1 MKIDEVL
8 VSVYTVPTDAPESD
22 GTLAWDKTTM
32 VLVEARAGQITGLG
46 YTYADIGTALLI
58 RETLAKVVVGLDPM
72 SIPRAWTAMERQ
84 VRNLG
89 RPGVSGMAISAV
101 DNALWD
107 LKSKLLRV
115 PLITLLG
122 AVRSELPIYGS
133 GGFTSYTDEQLEEQ
147 FGAWIAQGIS
157 RVKMKVGREPEKD
170 LERVAVAR
178 RAIGDGVELFVDAN
192 SAYDRKQALYYM
204 GRFADE
210 FDARWME
217 QPLPPEDRSG
227 MRFLRERSPARM
239 DITDGEYGYELPY
252 FREMIESGA
261 VDVVMADATRCCG
274 ITGFL
279 KVGALCESWRLPM
292 SSHCAPLLHIHP
304 GCALP
309 SMRHAEYFHD
319 HIRIERMFFD
329 GVPEPLNGALW
340 PDLSLPGF
348 GIAFRRTDAEPYR
361 QKL

>member
-1 MKIDEVL
+1 
-8 VSVYTVPTDAPESD
+8 
-22 GTLAWDKTTM
+22 
-32 VLVEARAGQITGLG
+32 
-46 YTYADIGTALLI
+46 
-58 RETLAKVVVGLDPM
+58 
-72 SIPRAWTAMERQ
+72 
-84 VRNLG
+84 
-89 RPGVSGMAISAV
+89 
-101 DNALWD
+101 
-107 LKSKLLRV
+107 
-115 PLITLLG
+115 
-122 AVRSELPIYGS
+122 
-133 GGFTSYTDEQLEEQ
+133 
-147 FGAWIAQGIS
+147 
-157 RVKMKVGREPEKD
+157 
-170 LERVAVAR
+170 
-178 RAIGDGVELFVDAN
+178 
-192 SAYDRKQALYYM
+192 
-204 GRFADE
+204 
-210 FDARWME
+210 
-217 QPLPPEDRSG
+217 
-227 MRFLRERSPARM
+227 M

-329 GVPEPLNGALW
+329 GVPEPLNGALR